1 MEVLNVY
8 STVLWHLQK
17 KKDITFL
24 ARNLVVPDKFSA
36 EA

>member
-1 MEVLNVY
+1 MEGLDVY

-24 ARNLVVPDKFSA
+24 ARDLVALDKFSA